1 MATTAEGG
9 GVRASGEAG
18 AGTWARRGWGALL
31 PPPPSPLPLR
41 LRHRGHGRGG
51 GGRRGGVVP
60 WGGGGRGERWRRA
73 WAGLTESCTP
83 KQKGKREEEGK
94 WGKAGDGGERKGR
107 RRRRERGGAA
117 GAADNG
123 SGGRRPA
130 GRGCQRELLWQ
141 LSGGSRLALAAAVAA
156 AAVSGGSRGAATI
169 FPSNERTVPLPPP
182 PPHCAESMVALVQA
196 LRAGRLGPPR
206 CSGRWK
212 SWRPWLGK
220 TEPKYIQYR
229 DMYCTVQYIASWLI
243 MKQY

>member
-1 MATTAEGG
+1 MATTAEGGG

-182 PPHCAESMVALVQA
+182 PLIARNQWSPWCRHCELGG
-196 LRAGRLGPPR
+196 LGRRGARGGGSLGD
-206 CSGRWK
+206 
-212 SWRPWLGK
+212 LGWEK
-220 TEPKYIQYR
+220 LSPSTYSTEI
-229 DMYCTVQYIASWLI
+229 CTVQYST
-243 MKQY
+243 